1 MSVFAFVRGICGH
14 FRGSG
19 LYLAESNL
27 NFKFCTELN
36 LSSGMISLERFA
48 VCVTAYSTGAALS
61 RRNLLGTFC
70 GCFDIDSLLVGDKTF
85 LCATLALLEFY
96 WILVDKWEFLTVNR

>member
-1 MSVFAFVRGICGH
+1 MCECVCVRPGYLWTLS
-14 FRGSG
+14 RVW

-48 VCVTAYSTGAALS
+48 VCVTAYSTGLS
-61 RRNLLGTFC
+61 LRNLLGTFC
-70 GCFDIDSLLVGDKTF
+70 GCFDSDSLLVGDKTF
-85 LCATLALLEFY
+85 MCARLALLEFY
-96 WILVDKWEFLTVNR
+96 WILVDKWEFLTVKR